1 MVPGQKRATVP
12 LELELQM
19 VVTHHVGAGSF
30 ARAASAYNHWA
41 ISPAHQQLVFD
52 ALYIIA

>member
-30 ARAASAYNHWA
+30 ARAASASNHWA
-41 ISPAHQQLVFD
+41 ISPARQQLVFG